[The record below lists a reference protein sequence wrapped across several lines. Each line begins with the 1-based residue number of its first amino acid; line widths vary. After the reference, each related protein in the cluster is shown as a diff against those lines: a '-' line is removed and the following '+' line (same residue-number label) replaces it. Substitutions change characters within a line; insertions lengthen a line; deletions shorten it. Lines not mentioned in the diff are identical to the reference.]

1 MAARPVRAASGR
13 MACVLALAA
22 LLSACASGP
31 GSAPRELRTASD
43 TTGNE
48 KLAGIRLQLAAGYYQ
63 EGKYEIALDEVKQ
76 AIAASPDDAE
86 AYGMR
91 GLIYDRLGQT
101 ELADSNFR
109 RALDISPDNPDLA
122 NNYGSFLC
130 QNGKQAQALR
140 HFDAALANRSYRSPL
155 SAMVNAGTCSVKM
168 KNYELAE
175 RYLLDALRIAP
186 DQPAVNAALARV
198 YYERR
203 DMTRARFFINR
214 LTSTQ
219 RLDSLSA
226 DTLWL
231 ALRIERHFGDK
242 AMEDS
247 LATQLRKQHPGS
259 PEYAAYQRGA
269 FDQ

>member
-1 MAARPVRAASGR
+1 MAARPLARQAW
-13 MACVLALAA
+13 VLVLAA
-22 LLSACASGP
+22 LLAACAGGP
-31 GSAPRELRTASD
+31 APQELRTASD
-43 TTGNE
+43 ATSNE
-48 KLAGIRLQLAAGYYQ
+48 KLAGIRLQLASGYYQ
-63 EGKYEIALDEVKQ
+63 DGKYEVALDEVKQ
-76 AIAASPDDAE
+76 AINAYPGYAE

-91 GLIYDRLGQT
+91 GLIYSSMGQT
-101 ELADSNFR
+101 ALAESNYR
-109 RALDISPDNPDLA
+109 RALELAPSNPDLA

-130 QNGKQAQALR
+130 QNGKPAEALR
-140 HFDAALANRSYRSPL
+140 QFDSALANRTYRSPL
-155 SAMVNAGTCSVKM
+155 NAMVNAGTCAVQI

-186 DQPAVNAALARV
+186 DQPSVNAALAKV
-198 YYERR
+198 YFERR

-226 DTLWL
+226 ETLWL
-231 ALRIERHFGDK
+231 AVRIERHFGDK
-242 AMEDS
+242 AMETS

>member
-1 MAARPVRAASGR
+1 MAARPWARGAVA
-13 MACVLALAA
+13 LALAA

-31 GSAPRELRTASD
+31 AGAPEELRTSSD
-43 TTGNE
+43 TSANE
-48 KLAGIRLQLAAGYYQ
+48 KLAGIRLQLASGYYQ
-63 EGKYEIALDEVKQ
+63 EGKYEVALDEVKQ
-76 AIAASPDDAE
+76 AINAHPGYAD

-91 GLIYDRLGQT
+91 ALIYTAMGQLSLAESNYQRAL
-101 ELADSNFR
+101 ELAP
-109 RALDISPDNPDLA
+109 ANPDLA

-130 QNGKQAQALR
+130 RNGKQAQAMR
-140 HFDAALANRSYRSPL
+140 YFDAALANRAYRSPV
-155 SAMVNAGTCSVKM
+155 SAMVNAGNCSIGM
-168 KNYELAE
+168 KNYDAAE

-186 DQPAVNAALARV
+186 DLPAVSGALAKV
-198 YYERR
+198 YFHKR

-226 DTLWL
+226 ETLWL
-231 ALRIERHFGDK
+231 AVRIERHFGDK

-259 PEYAAYQRGA
+259 PEFAAYQRGA
-269 FDQ
+269 FDE